1 MPVKR
6 DPKAPPLPTPIARRL
21 VRYVVGFGIAVGV
34 GMAPFLGWIP
44 GSGSLLQLFPP
55 NMRGTLIPLS
65 VFLMGIVAVAVQFY
79 SAEAISRAALRR
91 RFSFALAAL
100 LCGLFFFLGL
110 YAVFVETVS
119 ISKGDVMKTT
129 AVVTGTDPRT
139 PACECPEK
147 LSDAEC
153 ITSLS
158 LNPVAIES
166 CWGRSLRLV
175 RFSLSL
181 SYLLLTGGFG
191 AFVGLLI
198 LQEESRRAKAKRSR
212 LAAPASTS

>member
-1 MPVKR
+1 MKNA
-6 DPKAPPLPTPIARRL
+6 PKAPPLPTPISRRL

-34 GMAPFLGWIP
+34 GMAPFLGRVP
-44 GSGSLLQLFPP
+44 GVGSLLELFPP
-55 NMRGTLIPLS
+55 DMRRTLIPLS

-91 RFSFALAAL
+91 RFSLALTAL
-100 LCGLFFFLGL
+100 LAGLLVLLGL

-119 ISKGDVMKTT
+119 VSKGELMETR
-129 AVVTGTDPRT
+129 AVVTGADPRT
-139 PACECPEK
+139 PSCGCPQE
-147 LSDAEC
+147 LSNAEC
-153 ITSLS
+153 VKNLS
-158 LNPVAIES
+158 LNPAAIDS

-191 AFVGLLI
+191 ALVGLLL
-198 LQEESRRAKAKRSR
+198 LQEESRRAKEKRSR
-212 LAAPASTS
+212 PPAAASTSGL

>member
-1 MPVKR
+1 MKR

-34 GMAPFLGWIP
+34 GMAPFLGQIP

-65 VFLMGIVAVAVQFY
+65 VFLMGIVAVAVQFH
-79 SAEAISRAALRR
+79 SSESINRAVLRR
-91 RFSFALAAL
+91 RFSLALIAL
-100 LCGLFFFLGL
+100 LFGLFVFLGL
-110 YAVFVETVS
+110 YTVFVETVS
-119 ISKGDVMKTT
+119 ISKGEVIETT
-129 AVVTGTDPRT
+129 AVVTGGDAR
-139 PACECPEK
+139 A
-147 LSDAEC
+147 LSCGCARELSNAEC
-153 ITSLS
+153 VKSLS
-158 LNPVAIES
+158 LDPGAIAS

-191 AFVGLLI
+191 ALVGVLL
-198 LQEESRRAKAKRSR
+198 LQEESRRAQTKRSR
-212 LAAPASTS
+212 PSAAASTP